1 MRFERRSW
9 RESYKAVIV
18 LENLLTHG
26 PERVAEEFQGD
37 RDVIKEMENFQLIDD
52 RGYLISVVVDAA
64 LNEMS
69 RLNIV

>member
-37 RDVIKEMENFQLIDD
+37 RDVIREMENFQLIDD

-64 LNEMS
+64 LNE
-69 RLNIV
+69 I